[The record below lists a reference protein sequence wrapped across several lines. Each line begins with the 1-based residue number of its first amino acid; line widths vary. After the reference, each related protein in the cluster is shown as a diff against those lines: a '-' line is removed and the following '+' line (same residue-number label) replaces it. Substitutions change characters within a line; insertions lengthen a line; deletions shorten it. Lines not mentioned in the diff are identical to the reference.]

1 MSVRVAPGVVLLH
14 ENQTQLTDWVV
25 VAHLYP
31 SAAAGIFLSAFAYA
45 FPVLVLIIYSSSELS
60 FINILILLL

>member
-25 VAHLYP
+25 VSHLYP
-31 SAAAGIFLSAFAYA
+31 SAAVGISLSAFAYA
-45 FPVLVLIIYSSSELS
+45 FPVLALIIYSIAELS